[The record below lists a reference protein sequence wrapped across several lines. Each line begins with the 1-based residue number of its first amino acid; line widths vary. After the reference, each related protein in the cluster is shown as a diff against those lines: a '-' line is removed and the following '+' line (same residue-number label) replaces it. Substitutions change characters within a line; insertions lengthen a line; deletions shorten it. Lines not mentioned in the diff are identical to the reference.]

1 MEGLI
6 IYFLGWVIAACIFG
20 AITKYI
26 SESKGYYGGF
36 AWGFW
41 LGLIGILVVGFRPT
55 ITKSEIERPL
65 YPEPKHGSQW
75 ECGYGAKN
83 PNSLNYCLSCRR
95 NRGDFKPV
103 PKISCP
109 HCGASNK
116 ETNTLCFAC
125 GKPLSSEKT
134 EIAAAAKGTEE
145 PVSMLEKLKKLHE
158 QGILTDDEFQ
168 QKKAELL
175 AKM

>member
-65 YPEPKHGSQW
+65 RLSMGMRLRGKESQF
-75 ECGYGAKN
+75 
-83 PNSLNYCLSCRR
+83 P
-95 NRGDFKPV
+95 
-103 PKISCP
+103 
-109 HCGASNK
+109 
-116 ETNTLCFAC
+116 
-125 GKPLSSEKT
+125 
-134 EIAAAAKGTEE
+134 
-145 PVSMLEKLKKLHE
+145 
-158 QGILTDDEFQ
+158 
-168 QKKAELL
+168 ELL
-175 AKM
+175 P